1 MLNTAII
8 GLGWWGRV
16 HVDAVHNNSDKVK
29 IRRVVDLNI
38 DGARDFA
45 AEQGLELTADYQDAL
60 DDPDVD
66 AVVLVTPHSLHTE
79 QIIAAAAAG
88 KHVFT
93 EKPFALNKADAERAV
108 AAANEAGIQLGL
120 GHNQRYAAPQTEIKR
135 MIDAGELGTIMHL
148 EGNTS
153 HNTLSGF
160 VSWRHDPKEA
170 PGGGLYH
177 MGSHYI
183 DLFCSYLGNV
193 KEVYAQALD
202 RIQPLDSAAAL
213 LTFECGASAYVGNIM
228 VTPISRML
236 NVFGSEGWAKV
247 VASDEL
253 EISALDG
260 TTKTRK
266 VKLVNPVRAN
276 MEGFADAI
284 AGVDNYKFTTDQMIH
299 DVAVLAAIDR
309 SLISGKREPVL

>member
-8 GLGWWGRV
+8 GLGWWGRT
-16 HVDAVHNNSDKVK
+16 HIDAVHNKSEKVK
-29 IRRVVDLNI
+29 IRRVVDIDI

-45 AEQGLELTADYQDAL
+45 AEQGLELTANFQDAL
-60 DDPDVD
+60 DDPEVD

-93 EKPFALNKADAERAV
+93 EKPFALNKADAERSV
-108 AAANEAGIQLGL
+108 AAAQEAGIQLGL
-120 GHNQRYAAPQTEIKR
+120 GHNQRYAAPQTELKR

-153 HNTLSGF
+153 HNTLAGF

-177 MGSHYI
+177 MGIHYV
-183 DLFCSYLGNV
+183 DLFSSYLGPV
-193 KEVYAQALD
+193 AEVYAQALD
-202 RIQPLDSAAAL
+202 RIQPLDSASAL
-213 LTFECGASAYVGNIM
+213 LTFENGASAYIGNIM

-247 VASDEL
+247 VGMDAI
-253 EISALDG
+253 EISMVDG
-260 TTKTRK
+260 STETRK
-266 VKLVNPVRAN
+266 VTAVNPVKAN

-284 AGVDNYKFTTDQMIH
+284 AGTADYKFTTDQMIH
-299 DVAVLAAIDR
+299 DVAVLAAIER
-309 SLISGKREPVL
+309 SLASGKREPVL

>member
-8 GLGWWGRV
+8 GLGWWGRM
-16 HVDAVHNNSDKVK
+16 HIDAVHNKSDKVK

-38 DGARDFA
+38 DGVRDFA

-60 DDPDVD
+60 DDPEVD

-93 EKPFALNKADAERAV
+93 EKPFALNKADAERSV
-108 AAANEAGIQLGL
+108 AAAQEAGIQLGL
-120 GHNQRYAAPQTEIKR
+120 GHNQRYATAQSELKR
-135 MIDAGELGTIMHL
+135 MIEAGEFGTIMHL

-153 HNTLSGF
+153 HDTLAGF

-183 DLFCSYLGNV
+183 DLFSSYLGPV
-193 KEVYAQALD
+193 AEVYAQTVD
-202 RIQPLDSAAAL
+202 RIQPLDSASAL
-213 LTFECGASAYVGNIM
+213 LTFECGATAYIGNIM

-236 NVFGSEGWAKV
+236 NVYGSEAWAKV
-247 VASDEL
+247 VGTDTI
-253 EISALDG
+253 EISKIDG
-260 TTKTRK
+260 SAETRK
-266 VKLVNPVRAN
+266 VDAVNPVKAN
-276 MEGFADAI
+276 MEGFADAVAGI
-284 AGVDNYKFTTDQMIH
+284 ADYKFTTDQMIH
-299 DVAVLAAIDR
+299 DVAVLAAVER
-309 SLISGKREPVL
+309 SLSSGKREMVR

>member
-8 GLGWWGRV
+8 GLGWWGRT
-16 HVDAVHNNSDKVK
+16 HIEAVHNKSDKVK
-29 IRRVVDLNI
+29 IRRVVDIDI
-38 DGARDFA
+38 DGVRDYA
-45 AEQGLELTADYQDAL
+45 AEKGLELTAHYQDAL
-60 DDPDVD
+60 DDPEVD
-66 AVVLVTPHSLHTE
+66 AVVLVTPHSMHTE

-93 EKPFALNKADAERAV
+93 EKPFALNKADAERSV
-108 AAANEAGIQLGL
+108 AAAKEAGIQLGL
-120 GHNQRYAAPQTEIKR
+120 GHNQRYAAPQTELKR

-153 HNTLSGF
+153 HNTLAGF

-177 MGSHYI
+177 MGSHYV
-183 DLFCSYLGNV
+183 DLFSSYLGPV
-193 KEVYAQALD
+193 AEVYAQALD
-202 RIQPLDSAAAL
+202 RIQPLDSASAL
-213 LTFECGASAYVGNIM
+213 LTFESGASAYIGNIM

-247 VASDEL
+247 VGMDAI
-253 EISALDG
+253 EISMVDG
-260 TTKTRK
+260 STETRQ
-266 VKLVNPVRAN
+266 VTAVNPVQAN

-284 AGVDNYKFTTDQMIH
+284 AGTADYKFTTDQMIH
-299 DVAVLAAIDR
+299 DVAALAAIER
-309 SLISGKREPVL
+309 SLVSGKREPVL

>member
-8 GLGWWGRV
+8 GLGWWGRM
-16 HVDAVHNNSDKVK
+16 HIDAVHNKSDKVK

-38 DGARDFA
+38 DGVRDFA

-60 DDPDVD
+60 DDPEVD

-93 EKPFALNKADAERAV
+93 EKPFALNKADAERSV
-108 AAANEAGIQLGL
+108 AAAQEAGIQLGL
-120 GHNQRYAAPQTEIKR
+120 GHNQRYATAQSELKR
-135 MIDAGELGTIMHL
+135 MIEAGEFGTIMHL

-153 HNTLSGF
+153 HDTLAGF
-160 VSWRHDPKEA
+160 VSWRHDRKEA

-183 DLFCSYLGNV
+183 DLFSSYLGPV
-193 KEVYAQALD
+193 AEVYAQTVD
-202 RIQPLDSAAAL
+202 RIQPLDSASAL
-213 LTFECGASAYVGNIM
+213 LTFECGATAYIGNIM

-236 NVFGSEGWAKV
+236 NVYGSEAWAKV
-247 VASDEL
+247 VGTDTI
-253 EISALDG
+253 EISKVDG
-260 TTKTRK
+260 SAETRK
-266 VKLVNPVRAN
+266 VDAVNPVRAN
-276 MEGFADAI
+276 MEAFADAI
-284 AGVDNYKFTTDQMIH
+284 AGIADYKFTTDQMIH
-299 DVAVLAAIDR
+299 DVAVLAAVER
-309 SLISGKREPVL
+309 SLSSGKREQVL

>member
-8 GLGWWGRV
+8 GLGWWGRM
-16 HVDAVHNNSDKVK
+16 HVDAVHNKSDKVK
-29 IRRVVDLNI
+29 IRRAVDVDV
-38 DGARDFA
+38 DGVRDYA
-45 AEQGLELTADYQDAL
+45 AEQGIELSGDFRDAL
-60 DDPDVD
+60 DDPEVD

-79 QIIAAAAAG
+79 QIVAAAAAG

-93 EKPFALNKADAERAV
+93 EKPFALNKADAERSV
-108 AAANEAGIQLGL
+108 AAAKAAGIQLGL
-120 GHNQRYAAPQTEIKR
+120 GHNQRYAAPQTELKR

-160 VSWRHDPKEA
+160 VSWRHDPNEA

-183 DLFCSYLGNV
+183 DLFASYLGPV
-193 KEVYAQALD
+193 AEVYAQALD
-202 RIQPLDSAAAL
+202 RIQPLDSASAL

-236 NVFGSEGWAKV
+236 NVFGSEAWAKV
-247 VASDEL
+247 LGPGEL
-253 EISALDG
+253 EISRTDG
-260 TTKTRK
+260 SMEIRK
-266 VKLVNPVRAN
+266 VEAVNPVKAN

-284 AGVDNYKFTTDQMIH
+284 AGVADYKFTTDQMIH

-309 SLISGKREPVL
+309 SLISGKRESVG